1 MPKSNPNPNPQA
13 PRPPRRQRKKAPND
27 KARNSI
33 DLIRTHS
40 YNSNNMNTRIGAER
54 LEEPGVGSFFPLP
67 VPAPLPRI
75 TPPPDKSPMKELFRN
90 LLKLQELQFD
100 SPGGSTAEAAISQ
113 LRKKIPLPILEH
125 YDRLAVRGKKGVA
138 IVRNQV
144 CTGCHMRIPI
154 GAINTLLHGEDI
166 QMCETCGRYLYL
178 PPETPPQPVEAA
190 PAPAKP
196 AAKPAAKPVK
206 AKRKKAK
213 TAAGKNQTE

>member
-1 MPKSNPNPNPQA
+1 
-13 PRPPRRQRKKAPND
+13 
-27 KARNSI
+27 
-33 DLIRTHS
+33 
-40 YNSNNMNTRIGAER
+40 
-54 LEEPGVGSFFPLP
+54 
-67 VPAPLPRI
+67 
-75 TPPPDKSPMKELFRN
+75 MKELFRN

-213 TAAGKNQTE
+213 TAAGKDQTE